1 MGAPAMHEHTMQRTR
16 GLTPALTQQHS
27 HRSES
32 PHPPRAR
39 AQTRLAPHRCLRASP
54 ISTWAASQPSLPSPA
69 CPAYLGSTRC
79 GAESNRRS
87 RSHSNSRSRSMMP
100 SYPSRAPSPM
110 SIGPS
115 RPTHPRA
122 CGRPPPLSPRACR
135 AAARVLRLRS
145 AHRLAYSHRVGYRLA
160 APRRGLNYPSRRG
173 LNYPSRSS
181 PQLLCRLLSRPR
193 SPPPRPPP
201 CPPPRPPC
209 RAWRAAR
216 T

>member
-1 MGAPAMHEHTMQRTR
+1 MGEPAMHVHTMQRTR
-16 GLTPALTQQHS
+16 PRRAQQHS
-27 HRSES
+27 HHSDS
-32 PHPPRAR
+32 PYPPRAR
-39 AQTRLAPHRCLRASP
+39 AQIRLAPHRCLRASP

-69 CPAYLGSTRC
+69 CPAYLASTRC
-79 GAESNRRS
+79 GAESNSPS
-87 RSHSNSRSRSMMP
+87 RSHSHSHSHSRSRSMMP

-135 AAARVLRLRS
+135 AAARVRRLRS
-145 AHRLAYSHRVGYRLA
+145 AHRLAYSHRVGYRSA
-160 APRRGLNYPSRRG
+160 APRRG

-193 SPPPRPPP
+193 SPRPRPPP
-201 CPPPRPPC
+201 CPLRQGQGPPQGQGQGHLPLRG
-209 RAWRAAR
+209 A
-216 T
+216 